1 MTGLLAKD
9 SRRLICMG
17 MALGRF
23 YCSFTSTSTSTS
35 TSMEPNNLEN
45 DGNTLYERGGMLP
58 SRDY

>member
-1 MTGLLAKD
+1 
-9 SRRLICMG
+9 MG